1 MDFNEIITFEGG
13 LNTDDTPQGMPKG
26 DYRDFSYCR
35 IGYNSGNAFAVETSD
50 GTIEINN
57 ASITVDD
64 KVLGATQWLKENAIV
79 YFVYKYTPPPVLPF
93 PPPPVPHE
101 IWVYYIATQTHQ
113 RVVQDIILNFSPDW
127 PIFHANVIDDILKW
141 TDGRWDSDMYED
153 DGTRL
158 FNPPYQINLRKAI
171 DGFYTIIDLQTI
183 DAIKWPMEP
192 PIVSYFTDT
201 TRNDNKLRGKLF
213 KFIIQP
219 IYENGELGVWSMYS
233 NLALPDQ
240 SELVSGTN
248 WVFLNNDNVIRI
260 QFDTGPKV
268 IRGFNLAVQQY
279 DRDSFGTIP
288 PFGVFLQLDKV
299 LDNINDNSFHTVNFY
314 GGVAT
319 SAAVDVFKNY
329 DRLPV
334 IADCQE
340 YLPTNQ
346 LTYTNFREGYDKPT
360 GTPFTLNVQVGYD
373 VNEVRWNPADSRTLY
388 KAKIENGKFI
398 IQYEGDPYANASEK
412 FIYQVGD
419 IIYFITWSDND
430 PQNPYGNRRLFYSI
444 SQEDVDVA
452 LTFSLFIDQ
461 NGYILRLIGD
471 SFIRQWGATGYF
483 QLPGTTS
490 VYSTDGIQYEANR
503 LIGFD
508 GPAITSD
515 YQSDGKIIVGGSFD
529 AAANSLTRG
538 ICRLNTAGGVGTI
551 GTIDRTFGE
560 FSGTGFNG
568 DVLTVKVQIDG
579 FDYILVGGSFTE
591 FNGVSRNRIARLGPS
606 GFLDTIFDPGTGFNG
621 SVYAIEIQSDNK
633 ILVGGD
639 FTSYNGQPVNL
650 IARLNF
656 DGSLDDTF
664 TSPVTTVPLLSSRV
678 LAILWQVS
686 GKIIIGGHQ
695 LGIPSA
701 NSNNIA
707 RLYNDGSYD
716 DTYLAN
722 PNSVVR
728 SIVNSTIATLW
739 VYIGGDFTLCNGVSR
754 NRIALLNDIGNLQ
767 PSFLPGTG
775 FDDTVRS
782 ISVAGVTG
790 VSEWVYCAGNFT
802 DYDSTTTYGIATLA
816 ETGNILYSNTSAT
829 RINGTPLNISYDGG
843 LYVYLFGNFT
853 YDVPATNLDGRNG
866 VVLSGINFNYVT
878 NAGKP
883 STDIG
888 ILPTGTHAVKNIDY
902 DKITAA
908 TPSLK
913 VGATHEF
920 GIVYGDRAYRDST
933 VYTVDN
939 MNLFVPWFYDI
950 VNSGALSDR
959 RNPFTI
965 TPNITINHVPPVWAD
980 RYWIVAKP
988 ATEILSFGQ
997 YITNNNDGTTSWQD
1011 SIVLTGVGNNKRYK
1025 IYIDNWYE
1033 RENTGANVR
1042 HEIKVGDKLR
1052 FKRSNFYY
1060 LDYLPYLELDILGVD
1075 LNAGNDNRTAVYT
1088 NLFDRNIIS
1097 VADDF
1102 GGSDNKLF
1110 GQELEIYTP
1119 RPSVDDTGNIFVSTW
1134 KDITESIP
1142 IINPHTEDRSH
1153 GSPVRYYIQL
1163 DSGPGSDFFYITGD
1177 QSQLSGLTGVSVTV
1191 HYVDGSVDPPETTN
1205 ITSAI
1210 YDSIENITVL
1220 QLSTIGADPSEMT
1233 YVTINNQ
1240 DQVVSALTNVTP
1252 AYYAINYGDVYLR
1265 LRNSRTGTSGA
1276 QDEFYYFMEDFNYSD
1291 YYPSD
1296 VHNDGRL
1303 RIEDQN
1309 AKMVHRKAS
1318 SIHSDS
1324 FILGTQINGLSSFA
1338 LDNTNIEDM
1347 NPLYGEIVRTYM
1359 SGREGKTLKCLQPK
1373 RENSIYIQY
1382 YPNEVGSD
1390 STVRVSNKTF
1400 ASWFDYKSLFGC
1412 TDAGATALLPNGS
1425 VMYFDNNSGVFIYSG
1440 GNGQMIVSEIDP
1452 DTGKDYKF
1460 RTKTKQLAKAYNESP
1475 TPMVRTYVNETVG
1488 EVGFA
1493 FKLQKIDLI
1502 GTETNP
1508 DQIDYDDEFFISNDG
1523 TQYELNDLIEI
1534 VDISSGDTLYTG
1546 NVTGISGNT
1555 INVGPDP
1562 IFYTIPA
1569 DTAVIKRSR
1578 YVYYNDHVVFD
1589 YVNMRWRSTYD
1600 YNFILFCNFG
1610 QTLVGWGENNQLYL
1624 HNQPGEWTFHGD
1636 PFIQKVKFVSN
1647 ENPLLLKRYQ
1657 DITLISDDKFSIE
1670 ASSEPNRNYPLGMKT
1685 MMTENL
1691 LGMFEGYGKTN
1702 YRKNLYDPKFWVSG
1716 NVSTTNSNTW
1726 TLNGN
1731 QTTLNGEMI
1740 TIVQDD
1746 KNIYTGIIDNPVYSS
1761 VSNTTEIELVGL
1773 EPNTY
1778 GVEGKWYLSERVLL
1792 NGEDVRANA
1801 LTHTLSYDP
1810 AAPGASGEGSVLFS
1824 VGIKGVLS

>member
-13 LNTDDTPQGMPKG
+13 INTDDTPQGMPKG

-35 IGYNSGNAFAVETSD
+35 LGYNSGNAFAVETSS

-57 ASITVDD
+57 SFISEED

-79 YFVYKYTPPPVLPF
+79 YFVYKYSPPPVPPF
-93 PPPPVPHE
+93 PPPPIPHQ
-101 IWVYYIATQTHQ
+101 IWVYYIATQTHELA
-113 RVVQDIILNFSPDW
+113 VQDLVLNFSPDW

-141 TDGRWDSDMYED
+141 TDGRWNDQMYED

-158 FNPPYQINLRKAI
+158 FNPPYQINLRKAL
-171 DGFYTIIDLQTI
+171 DGFYTLIDLQTI

-279 DRDSFGTIP
+279 DRDSFGAIP

-314 GGVAT
+314 GSVAT
-319 SAAVDVFKNY
+319 SPAIDVLKNY

-346 LTYTNFREGYDKPT
+346 LTYSNFREGYDKPT

-373 VNEVRWNPADSRTLY
+373 VSEVRWNPADSRTLY
-388 KAKIENGKFI
+388 KAEIEIDKFI
-398 IQYEGDPYANASEK
+398 IQYDGDPYANASSK

-419 IIYFITWSDND
+419 IIYFITWSDSD
-430 PQNPYGNRRLFYSI
+430 PQNPYSNRRLFYSI

-452 LTFSLFIDQ
+452 LTFPLPIDQ

-471 SFIRQWGATGYF
+471 SFITQWNATGYF

-508 GPAITSD
+508 GPVRTSD
-515 YQSDGKIIVGGSFD
+515 YQSTGKLIVGGSFN
-529 AAANSLTRG
+529 AAANSLSKG
-538 ICRLNTAGGVGTI
+538 ICRLNTLGTTLTI
-551 GTIDRTFGE
+551 GSVDRTFSE
-560 FSGTGFNG
+560 YAGTGFNG
-568 DVLTVKVQIDG
+568 DVYTVKVQIDG

-591 FNGVSRNRIARLGPS
+591 FNGVSRNKIARLGPD
-606 GFLDTIFDPGTGFNG
+606 GWLDTTFDPGTGFNG
-621 SVYAIEIQSDNK
+621 NVYSIDIQESDNK
-633 ILVGGD
+633 IVVGGD

-664 TSPVTTVPLLSSRV
+664 TSPVTTVTPG
-678 LAILWQVS
+678 VS
-686 GKIIIGGHQ
+686 KVNVVAVQSGTSNPMAGKIIIGGFQ

-701 NSNNIA
+701 ISSNIA
-707 RLYNDGSYD
+707 RLGVDGSYD
-716 DTYLAN
+716 NTFIAN
-722 PNSVVR
+722 PNGAVYD
-728 SIVNSTIATLW
+728 IAFSTLTGTPDAYIA
-739 VYIGGDFTLCNGVSR
+739 GDFTNCNGQLR
-754 NRIALLNDIGNLQ
+754 NRIALLYFTSGIVVPSIFIGS
-767 PSFLPGTG
+767 SFN
-775 FDDTVRS
+775 DTVRS
-782 ISVAGVTG
+782 ISINP
-790 VSEWVYCAGNFT
+790 VSSGTQEWIYCAGDFT
-802 DYDSTTTYGIATLA
+802 DYDSTATYGIATLT
-816 ETGNILYSNTSAT
+816 ETGFLIQSNASAT
-829 RINGTPLNISYDGG
+829 TINGTPLNIIFNDFPNRLFLFGDFIYDGVT
-843 LYVYLFGNFT
+843 L
-853 YDVPATNLDGRNG
+853 PDGRNG
-866 VVLSGINFNYVT
+866 VLLSSTLLLYST

-883 STDIG
+883 SIDIG
-888 ILPTGTHAVKNIDY
+888 TLPTGTNSAKQIDY
-902 DKITAA
+902 DKVTAA

-933 VYTVDN
+933 VYTVDD

-950 VNSGALSDR
+950 ANSGVLNDNK
-959 RNPFTI
+959 NPFTV

-988 ATEILSFGQ
+988 ATEVLSFGQ

-1033 RENTGANVR
+1033 RENKGATIR
-1042 HEIKVGDKLR
+1042 HEIKIGDKLR

-1060 LDYLPYLELDILGVD
+1060 LDYLSYLELDIVGVEIG
-1075 LNAGNDNRTAVYT
+1075 AGNDGRTAVYT

-1102 GGSDNKLF
+1102 AGSGSKVF

-1119 RPSVDDTGNIFVSTW
+1119 RPSVDDTGNIFVSPW
-1134 KDITESIP
+1134 KDITEAIQ
-1142 IINPHTEDRSH
+1142 IKNPHTEDRSH
-1153 GSPVRYYIQL
+1153 GSPVQYYLQWSPNFF
-1163 DSGPGSDFFYITGD
+1163 SGNYFYISGD
-1177 QSQLSGLTGVSVTV
+1177 QSQLSGTSWPNSTV
-1191 HYVDGSVDPPETTN
+1191 HYADGTVFQEATSVNTA
-1205 ITSAI
+1205 S
-1210 YDSIENITVL
+1210 YDSIENITRIELTTV
-1220 QLSTIGADPSEMT
+1220 SPDPTISYITLNG
-1233 YVTINNQ
+1233 Q
-1240 DQVVSALTNVTP
+1240 DQVVNGLVSSTA
-1252 AYYAINYGDVYLR
+1252 ASYSINYGDVYLR

-1296 VHNDGRL
+1296 VHNDGRT

-1324 FILGTQINGLSSFA
+1324 FILGTQINGLSSFG
-1338 LDNTNIEDM
+1338 LDNRNIEDM

-1373 RENSIYIQY
+1373 RENSIYIQF

-1390 STVRVSNKTF
+1390 SSVRVSNKTF

-1412 TDAGATALLPNGS
+1412 SDAGAAALLPNGA
-1425 VMYFDNNSGVFIYSG
+1425 VMYFDNNSGVFVYSG
-1440 GNGQMIVSEIDP
+1440 GNGQMVVSEIDP
-1452 DTGKDYKF
+1452 DTAKDYKF
-1460 RTKTKQLAKAYNESP
+1460 RTKTKELAKAYNESANP
-1475 TPMVRTYVNETVG
+1475 LVRTYINETVG

-1493 FKLQKIDLI
+1493 FSFDNE
-1502 GTETNP
+1502 ET
-1508 DQIDYDDEFFISNDG
+1508 
-1523 TQYELNDLIEI
+1523 YE
-1534 VDISSGDTLYTG
+1534 
-1546 NVTGISGNT
+1546 
-1555 INVGPDP
+1555 
-1562 IFYTIPA
+1562 
-1569 DTAVIKRSR
+1569 
-1578 YVYYNDHVVFD
+1578 HVVFD

-1600 YNFILFCNFG
+1600 YNFRQFCNLG
-1610 QTLVGWGENNQLYL
+1610 QTLVGWGKNNQLYL
-1624 HNQPGEWTFHGD
+1624 HNQDGVWTFHGD
-1636 PFIQKVKFVSN
+1636 SFIQKVSFVSN

-1670 ASSEPNRNYPLGMKT
+1670 AVSEPNRSYPLGMKT

-1691 LGMFEGYGKTN
+1691 LGMYEGYGKTN
-1702 YRKNLYDPKFWVSG
+1702 YRKNLYDPRFWIPG
-1716 NVSTTNSNTW
+1716 NVSETNTTTW
-1726 TLNGN
+1726 ILNGN
-1731 QTTLNGEMI
+1731 QTSLVGETI

-1746 KNIYTGIIDNPVYSS
+1746 KNIYTGVITNPVYNSGP
-1761 VSNTTEIELVGL
+1761 NTTDIEIVGFQ
-1773 EPNTY
+1773 PGTA
-1778 GVEGKWYLSERVLL
+1778 GVDGKWYLSEKVLL

-1810 AAPGASGEGSVLFS
+1810 AASGASGEGSVLFS

>member
-13 LNTDDTPQGMPKG
+13 INTDDTPQGVPKG

-35 IGYNSGNAFAVETSD
+35 LGYNSGNAFAVETSA

-57 ASITVDD
+57 PTITTDD

-79 YFVYKYTPPPVLPF
+79 YFVYKYSPPPVPPF

-113 RVVQDIILNFSPDW
+113 VVVQDIVLNFSPDW

-141 TDGRWDSDMYED
+141 TDGRWDSAMYEA
-153 DGTRL
+153 DGTRI
-158 FNPPYQINLRKAI
+158 FNPPYQINLRKAL

-192 PIVSYFTDT
+192 PIVSYFTET

-279 DRDSFGTIP
+279 DRESFGTVP
-288 PFGVFLQLDKV
+288 PFGVFLQLDKI
-299 LDNINDNSFHTVNFY
+299 LDSIGDNSFHTVNFY

-329 DRLPV
+329 DRLP
-334 IADCQE
+334 ITADCQE

-346 LTYTNFREGYDKPT
+346 LTYSNFIEGYDKPT

-373 VNEVRWNPADSRTLY
+373 VNEVRWNPVDFSRNLY
-388 KAKIENGKFI
+388 IASISTARFYLEYSGT
-398 IQYEGDPYANASEK
+398 PYANASSTL
-412 FIYQVGD
+412 IYQAGD
-419 IIYFITWSDND
+419 IIHFVTWSDSD
-430 PQNPYGNRRLFYSI
+430 PDNPYSNRRLFYSV
-444 SQEDVDVA
+444 SQEDIDTA
-452 LTFSLFIDQ
+452 LTFPLPIDQ
-461 NGYILRLIGD
+461 NGYILQRIGD
-471 SFIRQWGATGYF
+471 FFITQWNATGYF

-490 VYSTDGIQYEANR
+490 VYSGDGIRYQVDR
-503 LIGFD
+503 MPGFN
-508 GPAITSD
+508 GPARTSD
-515 YQSDGKIIVGGSFD
+515 MQGASYAIVGGAFNAVS
-529 AAANSLTRG
+529 NSITKG
-538 ICRLNTAGGVGTI
+538 ICRIYATSSGGVSG
-551 GTIDRTFGE
+551 GFGDVDRP
-560 FSGTGFNG
+560 FSENAGTGFNG
-568 DVLTVKVQIDG
+568 DVLAVKVDAY
-579 FDYILVGGSFTE
+579 DYIMAGGSFTE
-591 FNGVSRNRIARLGPS
+591 FNGSPRNKIAKLGPD
-606 GFLDTIFDPGTGFNG
+606 GWLDTSFNPGTGFNG
-621 SVYAIEIQSDNK
+621 NVRAIAIQSDDK

-639 FTSYNGQPVNL
+639 FTSYNGDPVNL
-650 IARLNF
+650 IARLNT
-656 DGSLDDTF
+656 DGTLDGTF
-664 TSPVTTVPLLSSRV
+664 TSPVTAVIPNVSTVLSI
-678 LAILWQVS
+678 AIQS
-686 GKIIIGGHQ
+686 TGKILLGGYEI
-695 LGIPSA
+695 GIPSA
-701 NSNNIA
+701 ASNHLA
-707 RLYNDGSYD
+707 RLNTNGSCD
-716 DTYLAN
+716 VPFSGN
-722 PNSVVR
+722 PNGPVR
-728 SIVNSTIATLW
+728 TMAISTLYAD
-739 VYIGGDFTLCNGVSR
+739 YIYLGGDFTTCNGSTA
-754 NRIALLNDIGNLQ
+754 NRIVSLTASGVVNF
-767 PSFLPGTG
+767 SFGTG
-775 FDDTVRS
+775 FNGVVKSLTVVNATTFDY
-782 ISVAGVTG
+782 INVVGD
-790 VSEWVYCAGNFT
+790 FT
-802 DYDSTTTYGIATLA
+802 DYDGNTVEKLVKLSSTTGFIDTTDDPF
-816 ETGNILYSNTSAT
+816 TGDPLNILYNNA
-829 RINGTPLNISYDGG
+829 GTVL
-843 LYVYLFGNFT
+843 VFGDFT
-853 YDVPATNLDGRNG
+853 YPDPSSMASARNG
-866 VVLSGINFNYVT
+866 SGFGYSTLIFT
-878 NAGKP
+878 GKLGTP

-888 ILPTGTHAVKNIDY
+888 TLPFGFHSGKYVDY
-902 DKITAA
+902 DKVTGA

-950 VNSGALSDR
+950 ANSGALN
-959 RNPFTI
+959 NPKNAFTV
-965 TPNITINHVPPVWAD
+965 TPNITINHIPPVWAD

-997 YITNNNDGTTSWQD
+997 YITNNNDGSTSWVA
-1011 SIVLTGVGNNKRYK
+1011 SINLTSDGNRYEV
-1025 IYIDNWYE
+1025 IIDNYYT
-1033 RENTGANVR
+1033 RANKGANIR

-1052 FKRSNFYY
+1052 FKRSNWYY
-1060 LDYLPYLELDILGVD
+1060 LDYLPYIELDITGVEVSPPGA
-1075 LNAGNDNRTAVYT
+1075 NSGRIAVYT
-1088 NLFDRNIIS
+1088 NIFDPNIIS
-1097 VADDF
+1097 VANDF
-1102 GGSDNKLF
+1102 VDSVSLLF
-1110 GQELEIYTP
+1110 GQEIEIYTP
-1119 RPSVDDTGNIFVSTW
+1119 RPSVDDTGNIFVSSW

-1163 DSGPGSDFFYITGD
+1163 NQNPGTDFFYITGD
-1177 QSQLSGLTGVSVTV
+1177 QSQLNGLTGVPVTV
-1191 HYVDGSVDPPETTN
+1191 HLVDGSVDPPEITN

-1210 YDSIENITVL
+1210 YDSLENITVL
-1220 QLSTIGADPSEMT
+1220 QLSTIGADPSTMS

-1240 DQVVSALTNVTP
+1240 DQVVAALTNVTP
-1252 AYYAINYGDVYLR
+1252 AYYSINYGDVYLR
-1265 LRNSRTGTSGA
+1265 QRINYSGITAPNDLR
-1276 QDEFYYFMEDFNYSD
+1276 YYFIEDFNYSD
-1291 YYPSD
+1291 YFPSD
-1296 VHNDGRL
+1296 IHNDGRL

-1338 LDNTNIEDM
+1338 LDNQNIEDM

-1373 RENSIYIQY
+1373 RENSIYIQF

-1390 STVRVSNKTF
+1390 SSVRVSNKTF

-1412 TDAGATALLPNGS
+1412 SDAGATALLPNGS

-1440 GNGQMIVSEIDP
+1440 GNGQMVVSEIDP

-1460 RTKTKQLAKAYNESP
+1460 RTKTKQLAKAYNDSP
-1475 TPMVRTYVNETVG
+1475 NPVVRTYINETVG

-1493 FKLQKIDLI
+1493 FKLQEFVPLATELLSLKITAPSSFFTSTVPGDYQVGDLI
-1502 GTETNP
+1502 Y
-1508 DQIDYDDEFFISNDG
+1508 I
-1523 TQYELNDLIEI
+1523 YERSTGN
-1534 VDISSGDTLYTG
+1534 TLYTG
-1546 NVTGISGNT
+1546 NVTSIVGTSVF
-1555 INVGPDP
+1555 VGPGQ
-1562 IFYTIPA
+1562 ILVTIDENDA
-1569 DTAVIKRSR
+1569 FIAKSG
-1578 YVYYNDHVVFD
+1578 YVDYYDHVVFD

-1600 YNFILFCNFG
+1600 YNFIHFCNFG

-1624 HNQPGEWTFHGD
+1624 HNQDGEWTFHGD
-1636 PFIQKVKFVSN
+1636 SFIQKVKFVSN

-1657 DITLISDDKFSIE
+1657 DITLVSDDKFSIE
-1670 ASSEPNRNYPLGMKT
+1670 ALSEPNRSYPLGMKT

-1691 LGMFEGYGKTN
+1691 LGMYEGYGKTN
-1702 YRKNLYDPKFWVSG
+1702 YRKNLYDPKFFVPG
-1716 NVSTTNSNTW
+1716 NVSTTNSTTW

-1731 QTTLNGEMI
+1731 QTGLDGEMI
-1740 TIVQDD
+1740 TIVQDAD
-1746 KNIYTGIIDNPVYSS
+1746 KNIYTGVIDNPVYNSGP
-1761 VSNTTEIELVGL
+1761 NTTDIEIVGL
-1773 EPNTY
+1773 EPNTI
-1778 GVEGKWYLSERVLL
+1778 GVQGKWYLSERVLL

>member
-1 MDFNEIITFEGG
+1 MDFNEIITFDGG

-57 ASITVDD
+57 PSITVDD
-64 KVLGATQWLKENAIV
+64 KMLGATQWLKENAIV
-79 YFVYKYTPPPVLPF
+79 YFVYKYSPPPGPF
-93 PPPPVPHE
+93 PVPPVPHE

-127 PIFHANVIDDILKW
+127 PIFHANVVDDILKW
-141 TDGRWDSDMYED
+141 TDGRWDSNMYDD

-233 NLALPDQ
+233 NLSLPDQ

-279 DRDSFGTIP
+279 DRESFGTIP

-314 GGVAT
+314 GSVAT

-329 DRLPV
+329 DRLPIV
-334 IADCQE
+334 ADCQE

-346 LTYTNFREGYDKPT
+346 LAYSNFREGYDKPT
-360 GTPFTLNVQVGYD
+360 GAPFTLNVQMGYD
-373 VNEVRWNPADSRTLY
+373 VNEIRWNGVDLGTLFTALISDGAGFTSPPAGFYIR
-388 KAKIENGKFI
+388 
-398 IQYEGDPYANASEK
+398 YEGSDRSDVRNTLIFEA
-412 FIYQVGD
+412 GD
-419 IIYFITWSDND
+419 ILQLVTWTTATANQYSN
-430 PQNPYGNRRLFYSI
+430 QRLFYSV
-444 SQEDVDVA
+444 SQEDIETA
-452 LTFSLFIDQ
+452 LTFLDPFDQ
-461 NGYILRLIGD
+461 NAYIMQLIGD
-471 SFIRQWGATGYF
+471 SFLTQWGVLGYY
-483 QLPGTTS
+483 QVPGVVTA
-490 VYSTDGIQYEANR
+490 YDTDGMEYYAKYNP
-503 LIGFD
+503 GFND
-508 GPAITSD
+508 AVIVGDNQGT
-515 YQSDGKIIVGGSFD
+515 KVIVGGDFTSV
-529 AAANSLTRG
+529 L
-538 ICRLNTAGGVGTI
+538 
-551 GTIDRTFGE
+551 
-560 FSGTGFNG
+560 
-568 DVLTVKVQIDG
+568 DV
-579 FDYILVGGSFTE
+579 YA
-591 FNGVSRNRIARLGPS
+591 NRIFRLTSS
-606 GFLDTIFDPGTGFNG
+606 GSMDTTFSDNIGTGFNG
-621 SVYAIEIQSDNK
+621 SVLDIKVKTDNYILVGGKFTEFNGQSRNRITMLGPDGWLEVNFNVGTGFDDDVHTIEVQSDGK
-633 ILVGGD
+633 ILVGGK
-639 FTSYNGQPVNL
+639 FLNYNGQSRPG
-650 IARLNF
+650 IARLNN
-656 DGSLDDTF
+656 DGSLDGTF
-664 TSPVTTVPLLSSRV
+664 TSPIPAVANPEVYDIVIQST
-678 LAILWQVS
+678 
-686 GKIIIGGHQ
+686 GKIIICGTNIN
-695 LGIPSA
+695 IPLVISPY
-701 NSNNIA
+701 IA
-707 RLYNDGSYD
+707 RLNTDGTYD
-716 DTYLAN
+716 NTFTALPD
-722 PNSVVR
+722 
-728 SIVNSTIATLW
+728 SIVRTMALGASNA
-739 VYIGGDFTLCNGVSR
+739 VFIGGAFDTCNGVTR
-754 NRIALLNDIGNLQ
+754 NKIAKLGVNGTLDGTFDPGDGFNLTVRHISLDGPSATRLYVTGSFTQYRNTNVQKVLILDADDADFDSDPSGTFTYYDPSNAYPRSVVYTSNDVWVLGDFRWSTTTEFANRAIRFDQNPIWTFLNQ
-767 PSFLPGTG
+767 APPGTG
-775 FDDTVRS
+775 PLGGGSWSSRS
-782 ISVAGVTG
+782 
-790 VSEWVYCAGNFT
+790 
-802 DYDSTTTYGIATLA
+802 L
-816 ETGNILYSNTSAT
+816 
-829 RINGTPLNISYDGG
+829 
-843 LYVYLFGNFT
+843 
-853 YDVPATNLDGRNG
+853 
-866 VVLSGINFNYVT
+866 
-878 NAGKP
+878 
-883 STDIG
+883 
-888 ILPTGTHAVKNIDY
+888 DY
-902 DKITAA
+902 DKITNA
-908 TPSLK
+908 TTSLK

-933 VYTVDN
+933 VYTVDD

-950 VNSGALSDR
+950 AASGVLSNFK
-959 RNPFTI
+959 NPFTI
-965 TPNITINHVPPVWAD
+965 TPKIAINHIPPVWAD

-997 YITNNNDGTTSWQD
+997 YVTNNNDGSTSWVA
-1011 SIVLTGVGNNKRYK
+1011 SIELTSENRYK
-1025 IYIDNWYE
+1025 IYIDNYYVKS
-1033 RENTGANVR
+1033 NQGANIR

-1052 FKRSNFYY
+1052 FKRSNWYY
-1060 LDYLPYLELDILGVD
+1060 LDYLPYVELDITEVVP
-1075 LNAGNDNRTAVYT
+1075 NSGNNGRLAVYT
-1088 NLFDRNIIS
+1088 NVFDQNIIS
-1097 VADDF
+1097 IGDDF
-1102 GGSDNKLF
+1102 SGSTSKLF
-1110 GQELEIYTP
+1110 GQEIEIYTP
-1119 RPSVDDTGNIFVSTW
+1119 RPSVDDTGNIFVSSW
-1134 KDITESIP
+1134 KDITEAIQ
-1142 IINPHTEDRSH
+1142 IKEPHTEDRSH
-1153 GSPVRYYIQL
+1153 GSPVQYYIQIS
-1163 DSGPGSDFFYITGD
+1163 SGPSQYFYISGD
-1177 QSQLSGLTGVSVTV
+1177 QSQLNGVTGLPITI
-1191 HYVDGSVDPPETTN
+1191 HYGDGSLDQDTSNV
-1205 ITSAI
+1205 TSAI
-1210 YDSIENITVL
+1210 YNSLDNITTL
-1220 QLSTIGADPSEMT
+1220 QLSATSPDPTIS
-1233 YVTINNQ
+1233 YITINGQ
-1240 DQVVSALTNVTP
+1240 DQIVNNLTNVNP
-1252 AYYAINYGDVYLR
+1252 AFYRIDYGDVYVR
-1265 LRNSRTGTSGA
+1265 QRINYTGVNPPIKTL
-1276 QDEFYYFMEDFNYSD
+1276 YYYIEDFNYSD
-1291 YYPSD
+1291 YFPSD
-1296 VHNDGRL
+1296 IHNDGRL

-1412 TDAGATALLPNGS
+1412 SDAGATALLPNGA

-1460 RTKTKQLAKAYNESP
+1460 RTKTKELAKAYNESP

-1493 FKLQKIDLI
+1493 FKLQRENDLI
-1502 GTETNP
+1502 GTEICSQDITAPTNFFVSTIP
-1508 DQIDYDDEFFISNDG
+1508 GDYQVG
-1523 TQYELNDLIEI
+1523 DLIVIDE
-1534 VDISSGDTLYTG
+1534 ISSGNNIYTG
-1546 NVTGISGNT
+1546 KVTSISGSSVF
-1555 INVGPDP
+1555 VGPNQILVSATRFD
-1562 IFYTIPA
+1562 A
-1569 DTAVIKRSR
+1569 AIKRFR
-1578 YVYYNDHVVFD
+1578 YVDHYEHVVFD

-1600 YNFILFCNFG
+1600 YNFIHFCNFG

-1624 HNQPGEWTFHGD
+1624 HNQPGEWTFHGE
-1636 PFIQKVKFVSN
+1636 PFVQKVKFVSN

-1702 YRKNLYDPKFWVSG
+1702 YRKNLYDPKFWVPG
-1716 NVSTTNSNTW
+1716 NVSFTNSNTW

-1731 QTTLNGEMI
+1731 QTNLNGEMI

-1761 VSNTTEIELVGL
+1761 ILNTTEIELVGL